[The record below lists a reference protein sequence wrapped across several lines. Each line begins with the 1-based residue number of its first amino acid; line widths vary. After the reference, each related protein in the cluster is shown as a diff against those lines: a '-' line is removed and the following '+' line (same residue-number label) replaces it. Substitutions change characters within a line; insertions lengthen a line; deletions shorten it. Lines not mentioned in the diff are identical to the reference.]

1 MQIERLGHSPISLV
15 LTLAFLNFILRVLLF
30 SQMTSLMTILEDYF
44 NWKGNEETLSCNK
57 YIPLSSQSRL
67 TSMACISL
75 FLLHQCLPMCHQ
87 SVRIHHPTL
96 AIVKSPFPSAPPS
109 SRGN

>member
-44 NWKGNEETLSCNK
+44 NWKGNYETL
-57 YIPLSSQSRL
+57 L
-67 TSMACISL
+67 TPNIY
-75 FLLHQCLPMCHQ
+75 P
-87 SVRIHHPTL
+87 
-96 AIVKSPFPSAPPS
+96 
-109 SRGN
+109 

>member
-75 FLLHQCLPMCHQ
+75 FLLHQCFTNVAPIGANSSPYPSNCEISLP
-87 SVRIHHPTL
+87 L
-96 AIVKSPFPSAPPS
+96 SPSFLS
-109 SRGN
+109 G